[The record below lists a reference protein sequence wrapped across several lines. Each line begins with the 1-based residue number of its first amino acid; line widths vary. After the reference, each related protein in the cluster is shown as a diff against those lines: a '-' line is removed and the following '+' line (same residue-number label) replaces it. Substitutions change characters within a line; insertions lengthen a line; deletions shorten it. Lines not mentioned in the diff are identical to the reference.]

1 MQSTRLVIDVILNE
15 LQPAG
20 VAEEGN
26 GVRISAC
33 DGGRTGGEP
42 GTAMSEIRKPG
53 IFIHRCWVVRIC
65 DHTAGK
71 DGG

>member
-26 GVRISAC
+26 AVRISAC
-33 DGGRTGGEP
+33 DGGERRANLE
-42 GTAMSEIRKPG
+42 R
-53 IFIHRCWVVRIC
+53 R
-65 DHTAGK
+65 
-71 DGG
+71 